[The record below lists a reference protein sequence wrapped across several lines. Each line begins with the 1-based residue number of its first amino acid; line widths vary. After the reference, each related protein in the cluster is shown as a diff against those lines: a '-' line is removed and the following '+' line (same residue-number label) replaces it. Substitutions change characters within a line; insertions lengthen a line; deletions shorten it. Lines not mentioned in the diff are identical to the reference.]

1 MGKRRPSGDGMVRKR
16 DDGRWEGRIVIGHK
30 ENGLPIYKSVLSK
43 SQKELTAKLNQL
55 KETYKGADLNEDC
68 NMTLS
73 EWLDRWMDIMIGLS
87 AREST
92 IINYRKYIKNHIVP
106 YLGDKK
112 ISLITT
118 SDIQKMYTKL
128 KNEGRV
134 HPKPDGSKELSGSTV
149 RSVHAVLHEAME
161 MAVSQ
166 RIIIRNPT
174 VGTILS
180 KAVPKPIN
188 PFNTEQLDKFLS
200 AIQNE
205 PEWHDLFY
213 MEVTTGLRRGEVC
226 GLKWSDFDADSG
238 SIKVSRTVTPAPHG
252 LFKIGDTKTENG
264 MRTIILVPSTLEML
278 KERQKSAVSQWIFPN
293 FFLPEL
299 PINPHSA
306 YTKFK
311 SILKKYGLPDIR
323 FHDLRHTFATQAV
336 FTGINPKV
344 LSDILGH
351 ADASFTL
358 DRYAHVTADM
368 QEKASEIV
376 GGIMT
381 DILKEV
387 D

>member
-55 KETYKGADLNEDC
+55 KETYKGADLTEDC
-68 NMTLS
+68 NMTLC

-92 IINYRKYIKNHIVP
+92 ILNYRKYIKNHIVP

-134 HPKPDGSKELSGSTV
+134 HPKPDGSKELAGATV

-174 VGTILS
+174 VGTVLP
-180 KAVPKPIN
+180 KVVPKPIN

-252 LFKIGDTKTENG
+252 LFRIGDTKTQNG
-264 MRTIILVPSTLEML
+264 MRTVILVPSTLEML
-278 KERQKSAVSQWIFPN
+278 KEREKSAVSQWIFPN

-306 YTKFK
+306 YAKFK

-381 DILKEV
+381 DILEEV

>member
-55 KETYKGADLNEDC
+55 KEVYKGADLTEDC
-68 NMTLS
+68 NMTLC

-92 IINYRKYIKNHIVP
+92 IMNYRKYIKNHIVP

-134 HPKPDGSKELSGSTV
+134 HPKPDGSKELAGATV

-174 VGTILS
+174 VGTVLP
-180 KAVPKPIN
+180 KVVPKPIN

-278 KERQKSAVSQWIFPN
+278 KEREKSAVSEWIFPN
-293 FFLPEL
+293 FFFPEL